1 MSSKRCLG
9 VARGLPTDAPCQ
21 AAPLTVLQLTEL
33 HRLVRESDDAW
44 DRVFAGAVLF
54 CVYSRSRWMD
64 FQHGSELKL
73 EYVGEA
79 IRYVSCKVSTHK
91 TMHASAFRFRF
102 LELCAP
108 AHGVVDSDW
117 ISCWMEARSSVG
129 IQETHPPMPAPS
141 VEGKP
146 TVRPLGTDECGS
158 WLRLLLQMN
167 PVASQNEVRITS
179 HSCKCTILSY
189 AAKRG
194 LPHEERLVLGH
205 HAHQGRMADVYAR
218 DAEARPM
225 RMMEELLEEIRNQ
238 RFFPDES
245 RAGRLLSNSSVDAAV
260 KPFPLSSAFAQPA
273 DLSGELEQVKQPSEE
288 AGWECISVA
297 SSASERQVS
306 DAQSEHVT
314 TDSSSDE
321 SEQSSAQPA
330 QPRLFLP
337 PTPPDGC
344 HFLQHSK
351 SKTLHI
357 IQDHRVRILECGRK
371 VTDAYTRDFQ
381 TRWDSSVCSNCL
393 KQTAGLARSG

>member
-1 MSSKRCLG
+1 
-9 VARGLPTDAPCQ
+9 
-21 AAPLTVLQLTEL
+21 
-33 HRLVRESDDAW
+33 
-44 DRVFAGAVLF
+44 
-54 CVYSRSRWMD
+54 MD
-64 FQHGSELKL
+64 FQHGSELRL
-73 EYVGEA
+73 EYVGED
-79 IRYVSCKVSTHK
+79 IRYISCKVSTHK

-108 AHGVVDSDW
+108 AIGVVDSDW
-117 ISCWMEARSSVG
+117 IGSWLDARATIG
-129 IQETHPPMPAPS
+129 IQDEHPPMPAPS

-167 PVASQNEVRITS
+167 PVASKNEVRITS

-194 LPHEERLVLGH
+194 LPHDERLVLGH

-225 RMMEELLEEIRNQ
+225 RMMEELLSEIRGK

-245 RAGRLLSNSSVDAAV
+245 RAGRLVDVNFKDSAE
-260 KPFPLSSAFAQPA
+260 FPVLVSQPEA
-273 DLSGELEQVKQPSEE
+273 LSGEPVQVKEQSGE

-297 SSASERQVS
+297 SSASERQAS
-306 DAQSEHVT
+306 DEQSEHVT

-321 SEQSSAQPA
+321 SEQSSEPPA
-330 QPRLFLP
+330 PARLFHP

-344 HFLQHSK
+344 YFLQHSK

-357 IQDHRVRILECGRK
+357 IPNHRNRILECGRQ

-381 TRWDSSVCSNCL
+381 TRWDSSVCSHCL
-393 KQTAGLARSG
+393 KRKA

>member
-1 MSSKRCLG
+1 M
-9 VARGLPTDAPCQ
+9 ARGLPSDAPYQ
-21 AAPLTVLQLTEL
+21 AAPLTVVQLTEL
-33 HRLVRESDDAW
+33 HRLVRESADVW
-44 DRVFAGAVLF
+44 DRVFSGAILF

-73 EYVGEA
+73 EYVGDDVGGD
-79 IRYVSCKVSTHK
+79 IKYISCKVSTHK

-108 AHGVVDSDW
+108 ATGVVDSDW
-117 ISCWMEARSSVG
+117 IGPWKEAREAVG
-129 IQETHPPMPAPS
+129 IQDGHPPMPAPS
-141 VEGKP
+141 VEGNP
-146 TVRPLGTDECGS
+146 TVRPLGTDECEA

-167 PVASQNEVRITS
+167 PVASKNDIRITS
-179 HSCKCTILSY
+179 HSCKCTVLSY

-225 RMMEELLEEIRNQ
+225 RMMEELLTEIRNK

-245 RAGRLLSNSSVDAAV
+245 RAGRLVNISADVSTDMPCPVV
-260 KPFPLSSAFAQPA
+260 KSHDVAGDPLT
-273 DLSGELEQVKQPSEE
+273 VKQQVEE

-297 SSASERQVS
+297 SSASERQDS
-306 DAQSEHVT
+306 DGQSEHVT

-321 SEQSSAQPA
+321 SEQVVEQPA
-330 QPRLFLP
+330 PARLFHP
-337 PTPPDGC
+337 PVPPDGC
-344 HFLQHSK
+344 QFVQHSK

-357 IQDHRVRILECGRK
+357 IPDHRTKILECGRQ
-371 VTDAYTRDFQ
+371 VTDAYTRDFR

-393 KQTAGLARSG
+393 KRTAGSVKRG